1 MSGRSGEE
9 STRWGPAET
18 AKYRELVKS
27 GKIDIDAVDPK
38 SVRKVWEKYW
48 PQRKLETFRLNYRKT
63 AADLR
68 VERESG
74 GARARFAAGGGRFVF
89 FVHFTFLMLV
99 LTFSFFP
106 FSIKDDDDDDED
118 DEDYKDYDNND
129 DNTDSEEEEEEDNVD
144 NDEDDNNIK
153 MPPKLLVKKP
163 PSKSKTPPKKSVA
176 TVADITAAVSGKL
189 KITAAVPFSLATRDA
204 FMMVKYYTHKFIDFV
219 EVEFWITG
227 MLPPT
232 GYISRLVK
240 DGMAMMFKRSI
251 PTFFCE
257 SKRMKAKLGD
267 NYHANDTRVIAHDNV
282 VQQIRRHISEENQG
296 FHFGSDDEAQIVPLN
311 VRCIG
316 HVKMREHCQKVHEL
330 VAGLSTHYQYA
341 TIITCTAKVMEQRS
355 AQKKIARRSFMDEA
369 DMQLSEESD
378 SDASIAQE
386 GIEDE
391 DL

>member
-1 MSGRSGEE
+1 MSGRSGEDE

-18 AKYRELVKS
+18 AKYRELVTA

-106 FSIKDDDDDDED
+106 FSIKDDEDDDSTGSDDNDDDDD
-118 DEDYKDYDNND
+118 DD
-129 DNTDSEEEEEEDNVD
+129 TDSKEEEEEDNVD
-144 NDEDDNNIK
+144 GDNIK

-163 PSKSKTPPKKSVA
+163 ASKSKTPPKKSVA

-204 FMMVKYYTHKFIDFV
+204 FMVKYYTHKFTDFV

-232 GYISRLVK
+232 GYVSRLVK

-316 HVKMREHCQKVHEL
+316 HVKMREHCQKVHE
-330 VAGLSTHYQYA
+330 VVVGLSTHYQYA

-355 AQKKIARRSFMDEA
+355 AQKKVARRSFMDEA

-378 SDASIAQE
+378 SDAGSIARE
-386 GIEDE
+386 GIED